1 LPTKAKRRHKGNGVT
16 ETCPKKAK
24 GRQAAR

>member
-1 LPTKAKRRHKGNGVT
+1 MKAKRRHKGNGVT